1 MEVVP
6 VLLLS
11 PTVTVT
17 VEYDARVVP
26 VSSNRG
32 QPRWLV
38 RVSTHT
44 PLRLLP
50 LSGPGSRRLAAIPGS
65 DRSITIIESSSL
77 TRKVQSAVSG
87 SDSHNADSESQR
99 LGHTMIEWLE
109 LAQTGIRR
117 WHPPPDA
124 IW

>member
-38 RVSTHT
+38 ESALTLH
-44 PLRLLP
+44 
-50 LSGPGSRRLAAIPGS
+50 SGCCL
-65 DRSITIIESSSL
+65 
-77 TRKVQSAVSG
+77 
-87 SDSHNADSESQR
+87 
-99 LGHTMIEWLE
+99 
-109 LAQTGIRR
+109 
-117 WHPPPDA
+117 
-124 IW
+124 